1 VQDFDPANF
10 VILVV
15 DDEVAVRALIANVL
29 RREGYQVLDASN
41 GQHALEILKVHAGPV
56 HLLLTNFVMPGM
68 NGIELATAVRN
79 ERQGTTVLVISG
91 YTSSQIAAEEKKVDF
106 LQKPMDPHT
115 LLEKVCELLFRAP
128 VLQYSDDK

>member
-1 VQDFDPANF
+1 MQDFDPANF

-41 GQHALEILKVHAGPV
+41 GQHALEIMKAHAGPV
-56 HLLLTNFVMPGM
+56 HLLLTDFVMPGM
-68 NGIELATAVRN
+68 NGIELATAGRN

-115 LLEKVCELLFRAP
+115 LLEKVRELLFRAP

>member
-1 VQDFDPANF
+1 MQDFDPANF

-15 DDEVAVRALIANVL
+15 DDEVTVRALIANVL
-29 RREGYQVLDASN
+29 RREGYHVLDASN

-56 HLLLTNFVMPGM
+56 HLLLTDFVMPGM

-106 LQKPMDPHT
+106 LQKPMDPHK
-115 LLEKVCELLFRAP
+115 LLEKVRELLFRAP

>member
-1 VQDFDPANF
+1 MQDFDPANF

-29 RREGYQVLDASN
+29 RKEGYQVLDASN
-41 GQHALEILKVHAGPV
+41 GQHALEIMKAHAGPV
-56 HLLLTNFVMPGM
+56 HLLLTDFVMPGM

-106 LQKPMDPHT
+106 LQKPMSPHT
-115 LLEKVCELLFRAP
+115 LLEKVRELLFRP
-128 VLQYSDDK
+128 LVLQYSDDK

>member
-1 VQDFDPANF
+1 MQDFDPANF

-56 HLLLTNFVMPGM
+56 HLLLTDFVMPGM

-115 LLEKVCELLFRAP
+115 LLEKVRELLFRAP

>member
-1 VQDFDPANF
+1 MQDFDPANF

-15 DDEVAVRALIANVL
+15 DDDVAVRALIANVL
-29 RREGYQVLDASN
+29 RKEGYQVLDASN
-41 GQHALEILKVHAGPV
+41 GQHALEILKAHAGPV
-56 HLLLTNFVMPGM
+56 HLLLTDFVMPGM

-106 LQKPMDPHT
+106 LQKPIGPHK
-115 LLEKVCELLFRAP
+115 LLEKVRELLFRPP

>member
-1 VQDFDPANF
+1 MQDFDPANF

-29 RREGYQVLDASN
+29 RKEGYQVLDASN

-56 HLLLTNFVMPGM
+56 HLLLTDFVMPGM

-106 LQKPMDPHT
+106 LQKPMSPHT
-115 LLEKVCELLFRAP
+115 LLEKVRELLFRP
-128 VLQYSDDK
+128 LVLQYSDDK

>member
-1 VQDFDPANF
+1 VIRQNQVWTPYLKFLNFQHSKGVAVQDFDPANF

-29 RREGYQVLDASN
+29 RKEGYQVLDASN

-56 HLLLTNFVMPGM
+56 HLLLTDFVMPGM

-91 YTSSQIAAEEKKVDF
+91 YTSSQSP
-106 LQKPMDPHT
+106 QKRR
-115 LLEKVCELLFRAP
+115 KWISCKNR
-128 VLQYSDDK
+128 

>member
-1 VQDFDPANF
+1 VQGFDPANF

-29 RREGYQVLDASN
+29 RKEGYQVLDASN

-56 HLLLTNFVMPGM
+56 HLLLTDFVMPGM

-106 LQKPMDPHT
+106 LQKPMSPHT
-115 LLEKVCELLFRAP
+115 LLEKVRELLFRPSGIAI
-128 VLQYSDDK
+128 QR

>member
-1 VQDFDPANF
+1 MQDFDPANF

-15 DDEVAVRALIANVL
+15 DDEAAVRALIANVL

-41 GQHALEILKVHAGPV
+41 GQHALEILKAHAGPV
-56 HLLLTNFVMPGM
+56 HLLLTDFVMPGM

-115 LLEKVCELLFRAP
+115 LLEKVRELLFRAP

>member
-1 VQDFDPANF
+1 MQDFDPANF

-15 DDEVAVRALIANVL
+15 DDEAAVRALIANVL

-56 HLLLTNFVMPGM
+56 HLLLTDFVMPGM

-115 LLEKVCELLFRAP
+115 LLEKVRELLFRAP

>member
-15 DDEVAVRALIANVL
+15 DDDVAVRALIANVL
-29 RREGYQVLDASN
+29 RKEGYQVLNASN
-41 GQHALEILKVHAGPV
+41 GEHALEILKAHAGPV
-56 HLLLTNFVMPGM
+56 HLLLTDFVMPGM

-91 YTSSQIAAEEKKVDF
+91 YTSSQIVAEEEKLDF
-106 LQKPMDPHT
+106 LQKPMAPHK
-115 LLEKVCELLFRAP
+115 LLEKVRELLFRPP
-128 VLQYSDDK
+128 VLQHSDDK

>member
-1 VQDFDPANF
+1 MQDFDPANF

-29 RREGYQVLDASN
+29 RKEGYQVLDASN

-56 HLLLTNFVMPGM
+56 HLLLTDFVMPGM

-115 LLEKVCELLFRAP
+115 LLEKVRELLFRAP